1 MKVEKKNYLGF
12 IWHAI
17 FLALTM
23 AFVEVN
29 TVIPSMIMESGG
41 KGFAVGLSTA
51 IMVGIPLLV
60 QLLFAGYLT
69 LKPRK
74 KPFLIFGIYLRIAAL
89 FGMAFLL
96 RSSFES
102 TLLLIFI
109 FAVLSVFSFSGV
121 FAGICYTDL
130 LGKGVA
136 LHDRKSFMTFR
147 QIAGSGLSLLGAFL
161 ARYIVGN
168 IDYPNNYSI
177 MFLIA
182 AISLFIASFGFFA
195 ISEKKVETRKMPGFW
210 KIIKSI
216 PSTLKKDTNL
226 LNYILFTN
234 FTGFGLVLIP
244 FYVLLAKESFGL
256 SGENVGNFLLFQMGG
271 MLLAGFMWRRF
282 LNKRGLKKL
291 LQRCVVIGSVTPI
304 LSLILA
310 RTSVELFIIIFL
322 MSAVTLSARK
332 ISFEWLLIEITDNE
346 NRSLYT
352 GVAGAL
358 NLVTALLPLLL
369 GTLIETVG
377 FLPVFIASSISIISG
392 LYFLNRI
399 RIEDA

>member
-1 MKVEKKNYLGF
+1 
-12 IWHAI
+12 
-17 FLALTM
+17 
-23 AFVEVN
+23 
-29 TVIPSMIMESGG
+29 
-41 KGFAVGLSTA
+41 
-51 IMVGIPLLV
+51 
-60 QLLFAGYLT
+60 
-69 LKPRK
+69 
-74 KPFLIFGIYLRIAAL
+74 
-89 FGMAFLL
+89 
-96 RSSFES
+96 
-102 TLLLIFI
+102 
-109 FAVLSVFSFSGV
+109 
-121 FAGICYTDL
+121 
-130 LGKGVA
+130 
-136 LHDRKSFMTFR
+136 
-147 QIAGSGLSLLGAFL
+147 
-161 ARYIVGN
+161 
-168 IDYPNNYSI
+168 
-177 MFLIA
+177 
-182 AISLFIASFGFFA
+182 
-195 ISEKKVETRKMPGFW
+195 MPGFW

-282 LNKRGLKKL
+282 LNRRGLKKL
-291 LQRCVVIGSVTPI
+291 LQRCIIIGSVTPI
-304 LSLILA
+304 LSLILS

-322 MSAVTLSARK
+322 MSAITLSARR
-332 ISFEWLLIEITDNE
+332 ISFEWLLIEITNDE

-369 GTLIETVG
+369 GTLIETAG
-377 FLPVFIASSISIISG
+377 FLPVFIASSISIFSG

>member
-1 MKVEKKNYLGF
+1 MKVEKKNFLGF

-41 KGFAVGLSTA
+41 GGFAVGLITA

-69 LKPRK
+69 IKPRK
-74 KPFLIFGIYLRIAAL
+74 KPFLITGIYLRITAL
-89 FGMAFLL
+89 FGIAFLL
-96 RSSFES
+96 RSRFES
-102 TLLLIFI
+102 VLLLSLIFVI
-109 FAVLSVFSFSGV
+109 LSVFSFSGV

-130 LGKGVA
+130 LGKGIA
-136 LHDRKSFMTFR
+136 HKDRKSFMTFR
-147 QIAGSGLSLLGAFL
+147 QIAGSGIALLGAFL
-161 ARYIVGN
+161 ARYIVSN
-168 IDYPNNYSI
+168 IEYPDNYSI

-182 AISLFIASFGFFA
+182 GIFLFVASFGFFA
-195 ISEKKVETRKMPGFW
+195 ISEKKVETKKMPGFW
-210 KIIKSI
+210 KIMKSI
-216 PSTLKKDTNL
+216 PSTLRKDKNL

-234 FTGFGLVLIP
+234 FTGFGLIIIP
-244 FYVLLAKESFGL
+244 FYVLLAKQHFGL

-282 LNKRGLKKL
+282 LLKKGLKKL
-291 LQRCVVIGSVTPI
+291 LQRCVVIGSLIPI
-304 LSLILA
+304 MALILV

-322 MSAVTLSARK
+322 LSSITLSARK
-332 ISFEWLLIEITDNE
+332 ISFEWLLIEITNDE

-352 GVAGAL
+352 GIAGAL

-369 GTLIETVG
+369 GTLIQTIG
-377 FLPVFIASSISIISG
+377 FLPVFIISSLSIISG
-392 LYFLNRI
+392 LYFLNKI
-399 RIEDA
+399 GVEYA